1 MFCHRLNFPGG
12 PAVSFLD
19 EIREPELKDIFLY
32 WLGKRSGKAIPTR
45 NDIGP
50 ASINPNYLP
59 HLFMYRKEASGR
71 FRCILVGTEIVN
83 VFHRDETGQYLDEIV
98 PSHSRDSRLQLFA
111 RCVDEVRPVYY
122 RGPALI
128 HTRER
133 RRLGRLLLPLSSG
146 SEAADHIFG
155 MAQFGP
161 VLDNLPPGL
170 PLPEIEKPVVIA
182 VASDEDMQTGAN

>member
-1 MFCHRLNFPGG
+1 MFCHWLNFHSG

-19 EIREPELKDIFLY
+19 EIREPELKEVFLY
-32 WLGKRSGKAIPTR
+32 WLGKRSGRAIPPR
-45 NDIGP
+45 HDIGP
-50 ASINPNYLP
+50 AGINPNYLP
-59 HLFMYRKEASGR
+59 HLFMYRREANGR

-83 VFHRDETGQYLDEIV
+83 VFHRDETGRYLDEIM
-98 PSHSRDSRLQLFA
+98 PAYSRNSRLKLFA

-146 SEAADHIFG
+146 SETADHIFG
-155 MAQFGP
+155 MVLFGP
-161 VLDNLPPGL
+161 VLDSLPPGR
-170 PLPEIEKPVVIA
+170 PVPESEEPAAIA
-182 VASDEDMQTGAN
+182 VASDEDMQTGSD